1 MNKLID
7 NKSIDSMRS
16 IINCAVIFSLFL
28 IVLFTC
34 PVGAATYY
42 VKNGG
47 NDSLSGLSDSTAWA
61 SIAKV
66 SATVGSGDTVYFRS
80 QDTWS
85 SSSSPV
91 LQAATGVT
99 YRGTGYGSGARATI
113 QATGTQSYG
122 TVYLNVSN
130 VNFYGFNVDMNSQNA
145 GGIWIGTTSGNI
157 QNINVDNCEVHG
169 SAGSG
174 YAYGIYVGGYGTS
187 TDVSN
192 VQITNTLVHHTQH
205 EGIAI
210 YPTWGR
216 DGNSA
221 TNVTVRNCIIHD
233 TGVTGGV
240 TWGDGIYIVNELD
253 DIYIEFNTIYDCPVG
268 MRYGN
273 SSDAYV
279 GDPHNIN
286 IRYNIVY
293 NCTYGIGMNF
303 GSGGHNS
310 SANVY
315 GNLLYEN
322 QYGFNIG
329 GTHSGSTFN
338 YYNNT
343 VYDNTHVDSNGV
355 RNYLAGMTNSTLNF
369 KNNIIVVNHADS
381 YPIWI
386 GTSGA
391 EVLWTHANNLIY
403 KSSSTT
409 KWVHHDT
416 VADYSNLQTKSTW
429 DATAVIT
436 NPAFSGG
443 TLPTGFSGTY
453 GSNMVPNTD
462 YFQLTVDSPAKD
474 TGATLEG
481 YTGSI
486 NGAGLTTPIV
496 RPLGAAFDIGAYEY
510 GTVAQSGGSA
520 GSGFKIQGVTI
531 R

>member
-1 MNKLID
+1 MKKYLILL
-7 NKSIDSMRS
+7 IL
-16 IINCAVIFSLFL
+16 LF
-28 IVLFTC
+28 IAT
-34 PVGAATYY
+34 PAWAATYY

-47 NDSLSGLSDSTAWA
+47 NDSLDGLSDSTAWA

-66 SATVGSGDTVYFRS
+66 TATVTSGDTVYFRS

-91 LQAATGVT
+91 LQATVGVT
-99 YRGTGYGSGARATI
+99 YRGTGYGSGTRATI
-113 QATGTQSYG
+113 QATGTQGYG
-122 TVYLNVSN
+122 TVHLNVSN
-130 VNFYGFNVDMNSQNA
+130 VNFYGFNIDMNSQNA
-145 GGIWIGTTSGNI
+145 GGIWIGTTSGDI

-187 TDVSN
+187 TDVSS
-192 VQITNTLVHHTQH
+192 VTITNTLVHHTQH

-210 YPTWGR
+210 YPTWGS

-233 TGVTGGV
+233 TGLVGGV
-240 TWGDGIYIVNELD
+240 TWGDGIYIVNELN
-253 DIYIEFNTIYDCPVG
+253 DIYIEFNTIYNCPDG
-268 MRYGN
+268 IRYGN

-329 GTHSGSTFN
+329 GAFSGCTFN

-343 VYDNTHVDSNGV
+343 IFDSTHTGSQGV
-355 RNYLAGMTNSTLNF
+355 RNYLEGMTNSILNF
-369 KNNIIVVNHADS
+369 KNNIIVINRADS

-386 GTSGA
+386 GRSGVEA
-391 EVLWTHANNLIY
+391 LWTHSNNLIY
-403 KSSSTT
+403 KSGSTT
-409 KWVHHDT
+409 KWVHHDG

-436 NPAFSGG
+436 NPAFTGG

-453 GSNMVPNTD
+453 GTNMVPNTT
-462 YFQLTVDSPAKD
+462 YFNIASDSPAKD
-474 TGATLEG
+474 TGYTIEG
-481 YTGSI
+481 YTGCI
-486 NGAGLTTPIV
+486 NGAGLATPIT
-496 RPLGAAFDIGAYEY
+496 RPQGDGYDIGAYEY
-510 GTVAQSGGSA
+510 YVGS
-520 GSGFKIQGVTI
+520 SMTGVTLNGCI
-531 R
+531 IN